1 MEAAPFTFAPGAA
14 PPLDLSLDDII
25 KQRKKDDTHTKKQKP
40 GAKATPGKKGKP
52 TAAVRAA
59 PRLAPLRACVRRVL
73 PHCAPDCPSPRRAAC
88 TPRCAAARCADP
100 PPRAA

>member
-25 KQRKKDDTHTKKQKP
+25 KQRKKDDTKKQKP

-52 TAAVRAA
+52 QAAVRAA
-59 PRLAPLRACVRRVL
+59 ARASRSPRLR
-73 PHCAPDCPSPRRAAC
+73 S
-88 TPRCAAARCADP
+88 
-100 PPRAA
+100 PRAAALRARLSFATPRRLHAALRRCARR